1 MSLYGS
7 LYTAISGLSVNGMA
21 MSVIGDNIANMNT
34 IGYKR
39 ARANFQDMMAFPVI
53 GIGTESLIG
62 RGATLQGVSQEMTQ
76 GSFVNTGNGLD
87 LAIQGEGF
95 FAVKGTVS
103 GQSSLFY
110 SRAGQFHVDKDGYM
124 VNAAGLKLQGYMADA
139 AGNVST
145 SVSDLYFKN
154 AASPANATKAVDL
167 FANLDSGA
175 TAIPG
180 GFNAGTPF
188 TDTAAEATSNFNTS
202 ITVYDSLGAARD
214 IRVYFTKTA
223 AGQWSWNAVVSGKD
237 SASGNT
243 EVQASGT
250 LSFDTDGKLV
260 STTPSPTTGSFNFA
274 NATAN
279 QSVSLNFGDPTS
291 GGGTGLAG
299 MTQFSG
305 NSAVTYQSQD
315 GNPPGDLQTVVI
327 DDAGMITGSFSNG
340 QKRRMGQVALANFQG
355 QGLKR
360 MGGNLWQESTE
371 SGKATIGAAN
381 TGSRGSIS
389 SSVLEQAN
397 VDLSQEFVDMI
408 VAQRAYQANSRTVTT
423 ADSLMQEALNMKR

>member
-34 IGYKR
+34 IGFKR
-39 ARANFQDMMAFPVI
+39 GRANFQDMMAFPVI
-53 GIGTESLIG
+53 GVGTESLVG
-62 RGATLQGVSQEMTQ
+62 RGAMLQSVSQEMSQ

-139 AGNVST
+139 AGKVST
-145 SVSDLYFKN
+145 SVSDLFFKN
-154 AASPANATKAVDL
+154 ASSPANATNKVDL

-175 TAIPG
+175 TAITG
-180 GFNAGTPF
+180 GFNAGTPP

-223 AGQWSWNAVVSGKD
+223 AGQWSWNAMVAGKD
-237 SASGNT
+237 SASGNA
-243 EVQASGT
+243 EIQASGT
-250 LSFDTDGKLV
+250 MTFDTDGKMV
-260 STTPSPTTGSFNFA
+260 SATPSPSTGSFNFA
-274 NATAN
+274 NATAS
-279 QSVSLNFGDPTS
+279 QAVALNFGDPTS

-305 NSAVTYQSQD
+305 NSAVTYQSQN

-327 DDAGMITGSFSNG
+327 DDSGLITGSFSNG
-340 QKRRMGQVALANFQG
+340 QKRRLGQVALANFQG
-355 QGLKR
+355 QGLRR

-381 TGSRGSIS
+381 SGSRGSIS